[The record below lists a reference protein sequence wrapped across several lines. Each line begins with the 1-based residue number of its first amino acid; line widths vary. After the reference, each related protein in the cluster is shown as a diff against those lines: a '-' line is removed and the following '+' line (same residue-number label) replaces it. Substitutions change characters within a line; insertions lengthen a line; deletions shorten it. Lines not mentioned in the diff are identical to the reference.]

1 MFAQQ
6 SVKLT
11 GNVIGSTYSVDYS
24 DNSISTTINTKD
36 NVFDG
41 NFNTIFASYDRSFT
55 YVGLEFETP
64 KVITKVGYSPRIGFG
79 GRMKLAVIEGAN
91 TADFLDAIP
100 LYIIKEDGVDNVMS
114 YRDISC

>member
-79 GRMKLAVIEGAN
+79 GRMSWPFMKELTLPI
-91 TADFLDAIP
+91 FLM
-100 LYIIKEDGVDNVMS
+100 LYHYILSRKTGWIMWLE
-114 YRDISC
+114 RELPP